1 MQTDMT
7 KLIGAVLLF
16 VIMTRGV
23 NKKKIESH
31 TYVHLIFDG
40 IYSCSWSSKLLQYI
54 RQKRP
59 DLCLSR
65 GNLHHGNSLSHAVL
79 YKVIIDLENQY
90 HI

>member
-7 KLIGAVLLF
+7 KLIGAVLLL
-16 VIMTRGV
+16 VIMTRSV
-23 NKKKIESH
+23 NKKIENQ
-31 TYVHLIFDG
+31 TYVHLIFGG
-40 IYSCSWSSKLLQYI
+40 IYSCSWPSKLLQYV
-54 RQKRP
+54 RRKRP
-59 DLCLSR
+59 DLCLIR